1 MTDLDM
7 TTRNECRARL
17 QQQRQALLKRI
28 DTQLHADGEEGP
40 AIFAMSNHMSDTD
53 DWVKADQ
60 MVAADLAV
68 LDHDSLTLRQV
79 EAALSRLN
87 QGDYG
92 LCQDC
97 GEAIKK
103 ERLLANP
110 SAVRCTHCQTS
121 FEKHHDLRPGATL

>member
-1 MTDLDM
+1 MTDLDR
-7 TTRNECRARL
+7 TTRDECKVRL

-28 DTQLHADGEEGP
+28 GLQLHADGEEGS
-40 AIFAMSNHMSDTD
+40 ANFAMSNHMSETE

-60 MVAADLAV
+60 MVAADLAL

-87 QGDYG
+87 QGEYG

-97 GEAIKK
+97 GEAIHKD
-103 ERLLANP
+103 RLLANP